1 MAQEQAM
8 QEPKQ
13 QVVNANPAD
22 AQPEKKSKWWLWSIV
37 AVVLVILL
45 IWLVF

>member
-1 MAQEQAM
+1 MAQEQVM

-13 QVVNANPAD
+13 QVVNANPTEV
-22 AQPEKKSKWWLWSIV
+22 QPEKKSKWWLWSIV
-37 AVVLVILL
+37 AVVIVVLL